1 MFDFNKKFGQNFI
14 SDSKLIERIIN
25 NISIDKNTL
34 VIEVGPG
41 MGALTKFL
49 VDKSG
54 FCLIYE
60 IDGRLEKYLNNLLIG
75 YDNFKLIIDDFM
87 NINLVNEIEKL
98 NYDKIVFF
106 SNLPY
111 YITSPILNKLID
123 SNIKFNQ
130 IVVMTQKEYAD
141 KLVNKNKFFG
151 SLGVLINTFYDVKK
165 VFDISKN
172 YFNPKPNVDSSLVVM
187 DINHD
192 NYNKIKSVNVYKK
205 IVNSSFM
212 QKRKSLRNN
221 LKNIITD
228 IDNIINK
235 ININS
240 NTRAEDLTIENFIDI
255 SNSL

>member
-98 NYDKIVFF
+98 NYDKIVFV

-221 LKNIITD
+221 LKNVVND
-228 IDNIINK
+228 IDIFLNK
-235 ININS
+235 NNINS

-255 SNSL
+255 CNSL